1 MSTKAPNNPFLVI
14 GYHSKRYFCN
24 RNTEVRWLR
33 ENIENERNSVLYS
46 WRRLGKTAVI
56 HCVLK
61 ELEREK
67 KAETVYADLL
77 ATQYMDEAVLQIAQ
91 AVIHRFGKTSARA
104 GSALMKL
111 LGKVGFDI
119 SVDPMTGM
127 PSLSM
132 GVRQG
137 PKAEHSLQSLGEF
150 LASRNGQVV
159 IAIDEFQQVTNYDS
173 GAGEAIFR
181 TWAQQFPTIRFI
193 FSGSHRQM
201 MTSMFTEKKRPF
213 YRSSQLMELKPIEIK
228 EYRKFINRH
237 FKAGNKSIA
246 PIVIDEI
253 YNWSRGQT
261 YCIQLLCNRLYAAHD
276 NVEPKHLPQV
286 IDEILEQEHNVFSNY
301 FSLFTKTQ
309 WNVLRAVA
317 KEEPLINPL
326 SKEVLSRRQLGA
338 ASTVKSALTQLQQ
351 KEFVIKDD
359 DQYLVHDV
367 IFARWLQSRK

>member
-1 MSTKAPNNPFLVI
+1 MSSKAPNNPFLVI

-24 RNTEVRWLR
+24 RDAEIRWLR
-33 ENIENERNSVLYS
+33 DNIENERNSVLYS

-56 HCVLK
+56 QCVLK

-77 ATQYMDEAVLQIAQ
+77 ATQSIDEAVLQITQ
-91 AVIHRFGKTSARA
+91 AVIHRFGKTSAGA

-119 SVDPMTGM
+119 SIDPMTGM

-150 LASRNGQVV
+150 LAGRKEQSV
-159 IAIDEFQQVTNYDS
+159 IAIDEFQQVTNFDS
-173 GAGEAIFR
+173 GRGEAVFR
-181 TWAQQFPTIRFI
+181 AWAQQFPTIRFI

-201 MTSMFTEKKRPF
+201 MTSMFSNKNRPF
-213 YRSSQLMELKPIEIK
+213 YRSAQLLELKPIDK
-228 EYRKFINRH
+228 THYRKFIKRH
-237 FKAGNKSIA
+237 FKSGKKTIA
-246 PIVIDEI
+246 PEVIDEI
-253 YNWSRGQT
+253 YDWSRGQT

-276 NVEPKHLPQV
+276 KAELKHLPQV
-286 IDEILEQEHNVFSNY
+286 IDEVMQQENNVFSNY

-309 WNVLRAVA
+309 WNVLKAVA
-317 KEEPLINPL
+317 KEEPLTNPL
-326 SKEVLSRRQLGA
+326 SKEVLQRYQLGA
-338 ASTVKSALTQLQQ
+338 ASTVSSALTQLQQ
-351 KEFVIKDD
+351 KEFVIKDG